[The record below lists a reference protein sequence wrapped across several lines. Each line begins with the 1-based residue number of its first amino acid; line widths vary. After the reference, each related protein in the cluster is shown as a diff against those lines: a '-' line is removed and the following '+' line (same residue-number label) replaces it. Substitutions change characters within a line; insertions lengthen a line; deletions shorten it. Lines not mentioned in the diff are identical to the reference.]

1 MTEEKRLDFEKRAW
15 LDRCDEML
23 KKHSWDLV
31 RYIEEHTGI
40 SVHAHAGVSKEA
52 GATKE
57 KGKSENTQ
65 SKRRGEGD
73 TGVEEEAQG
82 HEIAMRTCGDIA
94 QDLLCWIIAE
104 SHEHAQHTQQSQLH
118 AYAPHARGNDVSS
131 GAPSSD
137 EPGDVCAP
145 LSDDADL
152 DTYRYCIQGIKVLH
166 LRV

>member
-1 MTEEKRLDFEKRAW
+1 M
-15 LDRCDEML
+15 
-23 KKHSWDLV
+23 
-31 RYIEEHTGI
+31 
-40 SVHAHAGVSKEA
+40 HAHAGVSKEA

-57 KGKSENTQ
+57 KEERENTQ
-65 SKRRGEGD
+65 GKRRGKGD

-94 QDLLCWIIAE
+94 QELLCWIITE
-104 SHEHAQHTQQSQLH
+104 SHEHSQHTQHTQLH
-118 AYAPHARGNDVSS
+118 AYAPHAPGNDVSS
-131 GAPSSD
+131 WAPSGDQGTSSSS
-137 EPGDVCAP
+137 PHGDVCAP